1 VLTLYYLVVTKEK
14 GREKTFS
21 LLPQAAMEEV
31 PKDVLR
37 LIFSYV
43 GVKDL
48 LSLAQ
53 VSKRFNDFASE
64 DVLWRPIYWTN
75 EEEILG
81 QHFTLMNTMRYV
93 IGYSYDYKVAVDE
106 NKSFK
111 ERCFR
116 KIWAKQTGTE
126 ENPYFYKVT
135 VVGDAGVGKTT
146 LLSNAFEGTFGIR
159 AYMPTDC
166 DTQHGDFCHEGI
178 HSKLF
183 AWDPGGGEDY
193 SRLRALSYPGTEV
206 FVLCFS
212 IIDRLTFKN
221 VSNVWVP
228 EIQHHC
234 PRVKMV
240 LVATKIDLRDDE
252 TAKQLKIP
260 PITEE
265 EGLKLAKANGF
276 HAYIETS
283 AVTGK
288 GLEEALQVIHEVCFG
303 VDLIPGGRGNKSG
316 GKCALQ

>member
-1 VLTLYYLVVTKEK
+1 
-14 GREKTFS
+14 
-21 LLPQAAMEEV
+21 
-31 PKDVLR
+31 
-37 LIFSYV
+37 
-43 GVKDL
+43 VKDL

-53 VSKRFNDFASE
+53 VSKRFNDFASA
-64 DVLWRPIYWTN
+64 DVLWQPIYEAD

-81 QHFTLMNTMRYV
+81 QHFTLMNSMRYV
-93 IGYSYDYKVAVDE
+93 FGYSYDYNVAEGDE

-111 ERCFR
+111 DRCFR
-116 KIWAKQTGTE
+116 KIWRKQTGTE

-146 LLSNAFEGTFGIR
+146 FLSNAFEGTVGIR
-159 AYMPTDC
+159 AYVGTVC
-166 DTQHGDFCHEGI
+166 DTQHGDFNHEGI

-183 AWDPGGGEDY
+183 AWNTGGGEHY
-193 SRLRALSYPGTEV
+193 NRLRALSYPGTEV
-206 FVLCFS
+206 FLFCFS

-221 VSNVWVP
+221 ISNLWVP

-240 LVATKIDLRDDE
+240 LAAMKVDLRNAE

-265 EGLKLAKANGF
+265 EGLTLAKAKGF

-288 GLEEALQVIHEVCFG
+288 GLEEAFQVIHQVCLG
-303 VDLIPGGRGNKSG
+303 VDLIPGKKSG